1 MEKLVR
7 DRIPEIIKADRG
19 EMPPFRIA
27 PQAEYRELLTEKLSE
42 ETEEYLESREPEE
55 LADILE
61 VVLALAREVGLSP
74 QALEELRR
82 EKAQVRGGFDNR
94 IVMDFP

>member
-1 MEKLVR
+1 
-7 DRIPEIIKADRG
+7 
-19 EMPPFRIA
+19 MPPFRIA
-27 PQAEYRELLTEKLSE
+27 AQTEYRELLTEKLSE